1 METTT
6 AWYINKANALNNQ
19 FTSVF
24 TIERY
29 PIPVIDPSLYSS
41 MPPLDIGTNGII
53 KQLKNLNQNK
63 ATGPDELP
71 ARVLKETAEQ
81 IAPIIT
87 HIQQSY
93 NTGKLPNDW
102 LQALV
107 TPIHKKSL
115 KSDPANYRPISLTC
129 ILCKVMEHII
139 VSNIW
144 KHLHKHD
151 IILHFQHG
159 FQSGLSCESQ
169 LIETVHDWMTALDNK
184 TQTDAILLDFA
195 KAFDKVPHKRLL
207 SKLSSYGITSNTH
220 NWITSFLSNR
230 KQRVS
235 VNGALSDITDVTSGV
250 PQGSVLGPIL
260 FLLYINDIN
269 ENIKSSIRLFAD
281 DSIIYRKINSNID
294 HQILQTDLIQ
304 LEKWSDKWQ
313 MQFNISKCVHLPITN
328 KTKPSSHQYSL
339 FGQPLSKVTSHAY
352 LGVKL
357 DSKLS
362 WAKHITEIT
371 TKSSK
376 VLGMVKRTLGPCK
389 REVKDTAYNMLVRPK
404 LEYAS
409 PIWNPHTCS
418 QINRLERIQHCA
430 ARFVANDHRRTTSP
444 TTLVLTLNWQTL
456 ERRRTIKQAMTFYKI
471 LNNIIEINPPTG
483 LLTRSHN
490 RHHFTIPRSRLN
502 TVVYSFY
509 PRAIRIWNKIPK
521 EITEI
526 KQPESFHA
534 AISKLPFTTPTHLKC
549 L

>member
-1 METTT
+1 MNNTIPHCNTKAKSHLPWISRELIRMQRRRNKSHKKAKQTGLNKHWEQFRELRRQTTKALAT
-6 AWYINKANALNNQ
+6 SYKSYVNNQISDSLKTNPKQFWSFIKANKRENIGIPILRVNDKPITNDREKANALNNQ

-24 TIERY
+24 TSERY
-29 PIPVIDPSLYSS
+29 PIPVIDHSLYSS
-41 MPPLDIGTNGII
+41 IPPLDIGTNGII

-87 HIQQSY
+87 HIFQQSY

-129 ILCKVMEHII
+129 IICKVMEHII

-144 KHLHKHD
+144 KHRHKHD

-184 TQTDAILLDFA
+184 TQIDAILLDFA

-207 SKLSSYGITSNTH
+207 SKLTSYGITGNTH

-250 PQGSVLGPIL
+250 PQGSVMGPIL

-269 ENIKSSIRLFAD
+269 ENVQSSIRLFAD

-294 HQILQTDLIQ
+294 HQILQTDLAE

-313 MQFNISKCVHLPITN
+313 MQLIYQNVCTFQLQ
-328 KTKPSSHQYSL
+328 TKLNQAH
-339 FGQPLSKVTSHAY
+339 TSIHY
-352 LGVKL
+352 L
-357 DSKLS
+357 
-362 WAKHITEIT
+362 
-371 TKSSK
+371 
-376 VLGMVKRTLGPCK
+376 
-389 REVKDTAYNMLVRPK
+389 DT
-404 LEYAS
+404 
-409 PIWNPHTCS
+409 
-418 QINRLERIQHCA
+418 
-430 ARFVANDHRRTTSP
+430 RF
-444 TTLVLTLNWQTL
+444 
-456 ERRRTIKQAMTFYKI
+456 
-471 LNNIIEINPPTG
+471 
-483 LLTRSHN
+483 
-490 RHHFTIPRSRLN
+490 
-502 TVVYSFY
+502 
-509 PRAIRIWNKIPK
+509 
-521 EITEI
+521 
-526 KQPESFHA
+526 
-534 AISKLPFTTPTHLKC
+534 LK
-549 L
+549 